1 MSIGF
6 RISIGYDK
14 EPFSAISTTNYVSSV
29 GVHTER
35 SAARIRAA
43 TRSRPAGNRPH
54 PRQRRGCFHPWRR
67 GFHQSPARPPYSC
80 HPRKAFHPWRRCCNS
95 PRDPRYLHCPHDPR
109 SLHCYRD
116 APSQEP
122 FHPWRR
128 CCRCPAINSIAATIP
143 FHRRHSPSI
152 DKTDLPPFHRRHS
165 PLRSRAH
172 HHRAPR
178 SPPPPHQEP

>member
-1 MSIGF
+1 MPPGSRSGSRQERGGRAGDCRRMETAAAALPQMRAF
-6 RISIGYDK
+6 AGRLRV
-14 EPFSAISTTNYVSSV
+14 AARMRAA
-29 GVHTER
+29 ER
-35 SAARIRAA
+35 S
-43 TRSRPAGNRPH
+43 
-54 PRQRRGCFHPWRR
+54 
-67 GFHQSPARPPYSC
+67 PYSC